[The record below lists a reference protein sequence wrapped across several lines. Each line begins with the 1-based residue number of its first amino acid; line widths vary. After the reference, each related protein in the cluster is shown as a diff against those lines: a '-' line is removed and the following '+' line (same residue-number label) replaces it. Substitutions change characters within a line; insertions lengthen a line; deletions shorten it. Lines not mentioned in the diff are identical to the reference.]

1 MIRPGKSLLRR
12 RPIKVIVEANVYN
25 NESTHQVTPAVK
37 LESLSLRE
45 IQLPLKEPF
54 RISSGTAR
62 SRRILLLQLEA
73 DGVTAWS
80 ECVAPEEPNYC
91 SETID
96 TAWHAILHWV
106 APRVLGRSFASP
118 AEVFPALQR
127 NFRGHLMAKAAVE
140 MGMWALAA
148 EQRGV
153 SLACLLGGTRSEV
166 EVGISLGIQASP
178 GALVER
184 ARRAL
189 EEGYRKVK
197 IKIEP
202 GADVEYVKAVRV
214 ALGPK
219 APFMADANNAYS
231 LEQAEPLLQLDELDL
246 IMIEQPL
253 AWDDLRQHAELQ
265 RRLRTP
271 ICLDE
276 SITSLERAREM
287 AELGSGRVI
296 NIKPGR
302 VGGFAASIA
311 IHDFCATQGIPVWCG
326 GMLESGVGRA
336 YNVALASLPN
346 FTKPGDI
353 SPSSRYWEQDVVSPE
368 WTMQGGMMTVPAGA
382 GIGVEVD
389 RQRIERLMVRELT
402 LEAGK
407 QAGAG
412 LQRRGRWAARRGS
425 EEKDKA

>member
-1 MIRPGKSLLRR
+1 
-12 RPIKVIVEANVYN
+12 V
-25 NESTHQVTPAVK
+25 
-37 LESLSLRE
+37 LS
-45 IQLPLKEPF
+45 
-54 RISSGTAR
+54 
-62 SRRILLLQLEA
+62 
-73 DGVTAWS
+73 
-80 ECVAPEEPNYC
+80 
-91 SETID
+91 
-96 TAWHAILHWV
+96 
-106 APRVLGRSFASP
+106 RSFATP
-118 AEVFPALQR
+118 GEVFPALQH

-148 EQRGV
+148 GQRGV
-153 SLACLLGGTRSEV
+153 SLASLLGGTRNQV

-197 IKIEP
+197 LKIEP
-202 GADVEYVKAVRV
+202 GADVEYVRAVRA

-219 APFMADANNAYS
+219 APLMADANNAYS
-231 LEQAEPLLQLDELDL
+231 LEQAEPLLQLDQLDL

-287 AELGSGRVI
+287 VELGSGRVI

-302 VGGFAASIA
+302 VGGFAASLA

-336 YNVALASLPN
+336 YNVALASLRN
-346 FTKPGDI
+346 FVKPGDI
-353 SPSSRYWEQDVVSPE
+353 SPSSRYWERDVVSPE
-368 WTMQGGMMTVPAGA
+368 WTMQDGMMTVPSGT

-389 RQRIERLMVRELT
+389 LERIERLTVHREQL
-402 LEAGK
+402 A
-407 QAGAG
+407 
-412 LQRRGRWAARRGS
+412 
-425 EEKDKA
+425 